1 MRFIVNFA
9 NPFPAQLFCKF
20 LHISIDGM
28 LFKEVV
34 ERENTAFFHY
44 TERFTDNQAFI
55 GLGFYLME
63 NKVAD
68 SSIKV
73 PRFKWK
79 PGGIALQKADG
90 SGLLQPGVFFALFPG
105 VIPFPAP
112 IINSRERGI
121 RPCLCT
127 PDCQGSGAA
136 ADVQQPSF
144 AVS

>member
-20 LHISIDGM
+20 LHIPIDGM

-63 NKVAD
+63 NKIVRAPEPQPM
-68 SSIKV
+68 SSSL
-73 PRFKWK
+73 P
-79 PGGIALQKADG
+79 L
-90 SGLLQPGVFFALFPG
+90 
-105 VIPFPAP
+105 PFHESFE
-112 IINSRERGI
+112 SRYW
-121 RPCLCT
+121 
-127 PDCQGSGAA
+127 
-136 ADVQQPSF
+136 
-144 AVS
+144 